1 MSETKIKVPE
11 ERLLRVVD
19 KVGSSPTVRECCT
32 AFAEDLSENP
42 IVPNEADVMEILQER
57 VRSHHISGEEYCAI
71 PPATVRFVIREWQ
84 RRMFLASPEPCDNPV
99 VQRVVQ
105 RGQRFKVGDDIWQ
118 VKFQNGDMATL
129 EKIAPEPEVPEVR
142 KRSKIYSKDPKS
154 LALAQENQLA
164 RYPSLPSRPAIEV
177 ILSVGCAKMLRILRI
192 LIKEI
197 QQNNAEI
204 KQLREV
210 IMSTQPGL
218 TALTQAVTDLTTAV
232 TAIAADV
239 TAAATAISTAISE
252 LSGSEDPA
260 VAAAAQSIE
269 AQVTALNTAATALT
283 TATASVPAP
292 PAAS

>member
-71 PPATVRFVIREWQ
+71 PPATVRFVIREWE

-129 EKIAPEPEVPEVR
+129 EKIAPEPETSLPEEWIRACARSVPKDAVTM
-142 KRSKIYSKDPKS
+142 KIYS
-154 LALAQENQLA
+154 AQG
-164 RYPSLPSRPAIEV
+164 
-177 ILSVGCAKMLRILRI
+177 ILLETVDLEAYRRG
-192 LIKEI
+192 
-197 QQNNAEI
+197 QQS
-204 KQLREV
+204 K
-210 IMSTQPGL
+210 
-218 TALTQAVTDLTTAV
+218 
-232 TAIAADV
+232 
-239 TAAATAISTAISE
+239 
-252 LSGSEDPA
+252 
-260 VAAAAQSIE
+260 
-269 AQVTALNTAATALT
+269 
-283 TATASVPAP
+283 
-292 PAAS
+292 